1 MLVEGEA
8 LSVRSFV
15 CLTSLAWFREGA
27 SLTEVQLQQ
36 LAKPADS
43 AFRGFDFLGKP
54 LETRSL
60 DCLAFGL
67 AIGVGVAVAVGVG
80 VGVGDTDWY
89 LYASSWH
96 GRSAHTHHHRL

>member
-1 MLVEGEA
+1 MRVGAES

-15 CLTSLAWFREGA
+15 CLTSLAGLRKGT

-67 AIGVGVAVAVGVG
+67 AIGVGVG